1 MDLDDAKPPP
11 VSTMYTVPPPHDANG
26 NVNMDTHATQLNAG
40 DQVVREIDV
49 LHTSSADVNSKL
61 YVLQYPLRQQWRP
74 HNLQERCKKV
84 KLNPQTAEVKIDL
97 NVDGDKAMANQVLST
112 SWKPPSIADYAV
124 GILKGNELHLKYVNA
139 VVKLRPSMQ
148 HLKPLKKMN
157 TSHAEVDMID
167 SEDIK
172 EEKDIKQRKLNEQNE
187 DTKEPVLFF
196 SGVDFSQI
204 PCALLKLPLEE
215 RYKTMLS
222 EGRPLQF
229 NTFKHIAPDSNVED
243 IFKVL
248 QSHAQLV
255 QGLWVSKCKLKYDE
269 DGGKNVL
276 IRDYMMLLF
285 SKNPIVRDTQL
296 PEAPEK
302 MKDILHKFASRRECF
317 KDWKFKELRDDLFI
331 KEYPN
336 IVEEQKKIWD
346 HMEPQLIECL
356 ISKNLK
362 HGIDHMRTTLTINNN
377 NNNNKNNVE
386 TKTTSVS
393 TPSRGVKLDET
404 QEALIKVFKYQ
415 KHITFTFLYK
425 NQLGRIFKKYFLIE
439 KKSTMILNKIHQRL
453 RVMNVNTSQEEL
465 LKTLNQVAVNI
476 HGVFVSKSSSDHP
489 QYDDFR
495 NVVINLLVAQG
506 PKARLRRGSIEAAAS
521 MQLKRVPNNTEFRKV
536 ITEMCTSQSSRWVLK
551 SGD

>member
-112 SWKPPSIADYAV
+112 SWKPPSITDYAV
-124 GILKGNELHLKYVNA
+124 GILKGYELHLKYVNA
-139 VVKLRPSMQ
+139 VVQLRPSMQ

-157 TSHAEVDMID
+157 TSHADVDMID

-172 EEKDIKQRKLNEQNE
+172 EEKDIKQKKLNEQNE
-187 DTKEPVLFF
+187 DTKEELISLKYHGESSQLSHRTMQNMVKAQEA
-196 SGVDFSQI
+196 SSQI
-204 PCALLKLPLEE
+204 QFSINALSVSALLKLPLEE

-229 NTFKHIAPDSNVED
+229 NTFKHIAPDSSVED

-269 DGGKNVL
+269 DGRKNVL

-377 NNNNKNNVE
+377 NNNKNNVE

-415 KHITFTFLYK
+415 KVC
-425 NQLGRIFKKYFLIE
+425 
-439 KKSTMILNKIHQRL
+439 SLNKIHQRL

-506 PKARLRRGSIEAAAS
+506 PKARLRRRSIEAAAS